1 MRKDAA
7 AIEDEKKVEKRREK
21 VIKEIDDRRNDI
33 LAEKN
38 KEFVKNLT
46 NYEFDQMKKEMQQL
60 KIKNADLS

>member
-33 LAEKN
+33 LAEKTR
-38 KEFVKNLT
+38 NL
-46 NYEFDQMKKEMQQL
+46 
-60 KIKNADLS
+60 